1 MARSFFIIKGLKDVR
16 AKMWGNL
23 EDLCDLFFEL
33 SNEDRMKILR
43 ELQGSSA
50 NITGL
55 SRAIDIST
63 QEVSRHVS
71 RFLERDVVNRDSSG
85 AYWLTPFGELVLN
98 QIQGLSFAS
107 EHRDY
112 FKDHVLS
119 DLPTNFLCRIGELGG
134 SDLVDDVMLV
144 FHNVERIIDEAEEYI
159 WRLTDRYNM
168 MSLPRL
174 EAATGRGVQFRL
186 LQTKGFEYP
195 PNWPGVGEVMSDA
208 RIKGTMK
215 VKLSDSANIFI
226 AMSEKEV
233 AVVAF
238 PSANGRFDYLG
249 FTSRDRR
256 VHGWCAEVFQLY
268 WERARFQ
275 EGFSE

>member
-1 MARSFFIIKGLKDVR
+1 MS
-16 AKMWGNL
+16 GNL

-33 SNEDRMKILR
+33 SNEDRMRILR
-43 ELQGSSA
+43 ELQKGSA

-55 SRAIDIST
+55 SRSLDVST

-71 RFLERDVVNRDSSG
+71 RFLERDVVSRDGTG
-85 AYWLTPFGELVLN
+85 AYFLTPFGLLVLD
-98 QIQGLSFAS
+98 QLQGLSFAS
-107 EHRDY
+107 QHRDY
-112 FKDHVLS
+112 FREHVLS
-119 DLPTNFLCRIGELGG
+119 DLPSNFLCRIGELRG
-134 SDLVDDVMLV
+134 STLVDDVMLV
-144 FHNVERIIDEAEEYI
+144 FHNVERIIVEAEEYI

-174 EAATGRGVQFRL
+174 EEATGRGVQFRL

-195 PNWPGVGEVMSDA
+195 PDWPGVGEVLRGA

-215 VKLSDSANIFI
+215 VKISDSANIFI

-238 PSANGRFDYLG
+238 PFANGRFDYLG
-249 FTSRDRR
+249 FTSKDERF
-256 VHGWCAEVFQLY
+256 HGWCAEVYRYY
-268 WERARFQ
+268 WDRAVFQ
-275 EGFSE
+275 EGFAE

>member
-1 MARSFFIIKGLKDVR
+1 MSGS
-16 AKMWGNL
+16 L

-33 SNEDRMKILR
+33 SNEDRMRILR
-43 ELQGSSA
+43 ELQKGSV

-55 SRAIDIST
+55 SRALDVST

-71 RFLERDVVNRDSSG
+71 RFLERDVVTRDGSG
-85 AYWLTPFGELVLN
+85 AYGLTPYGDLVLS
-98 QIQGLSFAS
+98 QIQGLSFTS
-107 EHRDY
+107 GHRDY
-112 FKDHVLS
+112 FKDQVLR
-119 DLPTNFLCRIGELGG
+119 DLPSNFLCRIGELGG
-134 SDLVDDVMLV
+134 STLVDDVMLV
-144 FHNVERIIDEAEEYI
+144 FHNVERIIVEAEEYI

-174 EAATGRGVQFRL
+174 EEATDRGVQFRL

-195 PNWPGVGEVMSDA
+195 PNWPGVGEVMREA
-208 RIKGTMK
+208 RVSGTMK
-215 VKLSDSANIFI
+215 VKISDSANIFL

-249 FTSRDRR
+249 FTSRDER
-256 VHGWCAEVFQLY
+256 VHGWCAEVYRFY

-275 EGFSE
+275 EGFAE

>member
-1 MARSFFIIKGLKDVR
+1 MS
-16 AKMWGNL
+16 GNL

-33 SNEDRMKILR
+33 SNEDRMSILI
-43 ELQGSSA
+43 ELQKGSV

-55 SRAIDIST
+55 SRALDVST

-85 AYWLTPFGELVLN
+85 AYWLTPYGDLVLS

-107 EHRDY
+107 EHRAY

-134 SDLVDDVMLV
+134 SDLIDDVMLV
-144 FHNVERIIDEAEEYI
+144 FHNVERIIVEAEEYI

-174 EAATGRGVQFRL
+174 EEATDRGVKFRL

-195 PNWPGVGEVMSDA
+195 PNWPGVGEVMSEA

-215 VKLSDSANIFI
+215 VKISDSANIFI

-238 PSANGRFDYLG
+238 PSANSRFDYLG
-249 FTSRDRR
+249 FTSSDRT
-256 VHGWCAEVFQLY
+256 VHGWCAEVYKFY
-268 WERARFQ
+268 WERAVLQ
-275 EGFSE
+275 EGFTE